1 MLLLVDYTLSVTYVV
16 VHDFDDEVEDGLE
29 MEYTF
34 QRPPAAVADLDSEL
48 ALSEIYMGVSDKEEW
63 DKFKGFSICFLFYKI
78 LLVLSVLLIRYWL
91 YFLLWLVATVTL
103 G

>member
-1 MLLLVDYTLSVTYVV
+1 MTYVV
-16 VHDFDDEVEDGLE
+16 VHDFDDEVEDGVE

-63 DKFKGFSICFLFYKI
+63 DKFKGFSICFLFYEV

-91 YFLLWLVATVTL
+91 YFLLWLVAMVTL